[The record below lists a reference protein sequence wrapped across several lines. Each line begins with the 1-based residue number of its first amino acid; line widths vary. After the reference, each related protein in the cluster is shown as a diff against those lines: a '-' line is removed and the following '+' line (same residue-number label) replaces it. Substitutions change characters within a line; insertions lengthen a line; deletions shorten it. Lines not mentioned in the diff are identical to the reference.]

1 MARSLFL
8 LSFLLCCSSVS
19 FAQDNLQMSAP
30 PPMKFVSTEDRNQLE
45 AEKDIKK
52 RSRLTVELAEAKLT
66 RAEQLTN
73 EQEFSSVITELG
85 LYQGLVE
92 NVLNF
97 LDSFPKDKNKTRDTY
112 KKLEISLRGHIIRI
126 ESIRRSTPSE
136 YADNLKKTIEFVRDA
151 RDKALNC
158 FYDDTVLPDEDTKK
172 KKNEKAE
179 AVQKQP
185 EKTNPPQ
192 KPDNKKQP

>member
-1 MARSLFL
+1 MARSLLL
-8 LSFLLCCSSVS
+8 LSFLVCFTSLS
-19 FAQDNLQMSAP
+19 FAQDDSQMSAP

-52 RSRLTVELAEAKLT
+52 RSRLTVELAEAKLA

-126 ESIRRSTPSE
+126 EGIRRNTPAE
-136 YADNLKKTIEFVRDA
+136 YAENLKKTIEFVRDA

-158 FYDDTVLPDEDTKK
+158 FYDDTVLPNEDAKK
-172 KKNEKAE
+172 KKSEKAE

-192 KPDNKKQP
+192 KPDDNKQP